1 MLFNSALLVGSF
13 LVLKCGDYYENRI
26 KKNFIGLFRRNWD
39 FMYFFQYRF
48 CLFDCGR
55 RHALFQRIARDNQP
69 IFLTSAVLFSAT
81 FLLFLF
87 NVIFKRYGKLSS
99 IGFIIEFLSIPLI
112 FSFAY
117 AAARDGFC
125 GYEET
130 YKISLFGLIFISIM
144 FIFQLGLC
152 LSPLIKRKMR

>member
-1 MLFNSALLVGSF
+1 MKTALRRILSGCLGVIGISCISSNIVFACSIAEEGMPYFKELHETINLF
-13 LVLKCGDYYENRI
+13 
-26 KKNFIGLFRRNWD
+26 
-39 FMYFFQYRF
+39 
-48 CLFDCGR
+48 
-55 RHALFQRIARDNQP
+55 
-69 IFLTSAVLFSAT
+69 FLTSAVLFSAT

-87 NVIFKRYGKLSS
+87 NVIFKRHGKLSS